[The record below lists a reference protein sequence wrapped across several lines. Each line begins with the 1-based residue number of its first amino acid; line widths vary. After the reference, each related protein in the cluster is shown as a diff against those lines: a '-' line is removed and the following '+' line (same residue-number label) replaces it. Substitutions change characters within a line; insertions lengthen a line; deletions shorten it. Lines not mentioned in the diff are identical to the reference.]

1 MKTKRLK
8 SKSGKRGVLITLLAL
23 GLWIL
28 PQTAFSHCD
37 SYDGPVI
44 RDALKALE
52 NNDVGLVM
60 KWVDAKHEKV
70 ITDLFEKTMKYKSG
84 DEEVYNLLEKYFLET
99 LVRVHREGEGEP
111 YTGLKPAGSTKQ
123 IIQLTDTALA
133 DEDFEGLLLKFNG
146 HVEKILKE
154 KYEKVAQL
162 EKVKDQS
169 VQKGREYVA
178 AYVDY
183 THTIEKMHDI
193 LVHTGE
199 AHGAH

>member
-1 MKTKRLK
+1 MKTKGLK
-8 SKSGKRGVLITLLAL
+8 LKAGKRSLFIILMALVL
-23 GLWIL
+23 GML
-28 PQTAFSHCD
+28 PQNSFAHCD

-52 NNDVGLVM
+52 NNDSALVM
-60 KWVDAKHEKV
+60 KWVDPKHEKE
-70 ITDLFEKTMKYKSG
+70 ITDLFSKTIKYKSG
-84 DEEVYNLLEKYFLET
+84 DQEVYDLLEKHFLET

-123 IIQLTDTALA
+123 IIKLTDIALEE
-133 DEDFEGLLLKFNG
+133 EDFEGFLLKFNG
-146 HVEKILKE
+146 LVEAILKE

-162 EKVKDQS
+162 KKVKDQS
-169 VQKGREYVA
+169 DQKGREYVA

-193 LVHTGE
+193 LVHTGD